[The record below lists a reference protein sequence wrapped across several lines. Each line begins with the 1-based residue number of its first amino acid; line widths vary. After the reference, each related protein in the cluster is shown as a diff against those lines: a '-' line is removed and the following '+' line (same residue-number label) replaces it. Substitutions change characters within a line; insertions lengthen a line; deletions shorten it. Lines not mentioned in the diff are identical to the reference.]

1 MRDLVKRQCKS
12 FRGVK
17 TEDVVEVHLSE
28 AAKNDKKKI
37 HRCGAPL
44 KNLLCDLF
52 HPFDHVSEL
61 HDKKHGLERTHL
73 KSVAKN
79 NELSSSL
86 SFGRGQKT
94 VTLDVIEG
102 SEVKFDS
109 TNVEDYVSELSGA
122 KFTPMFLGLF
132 LNMDVRK
139 TETTLKNG
147 IPSLFTQPNVNCRDL
162 LMPRVTTMASDLCK
176 KSQHGFGEEHVMFPH
191 MVVQA
196 DTSDQGCKIKSV
208 ISPADVHWTDGSC
221 TACMIDQSA

>member
-1 MRDLVKRQCKS
+1 MLQNLKFGALTFSLTTCSFLSGKAGSRDSHLFSRQNPPILGLKEVHGSLTRDLVKRQCKS
-12 FRGVK
+12 FLGVK

-28 AAKNDKKKI
+28 AAKNDKKMI

-61 HDKKHGLERTHL
+61 HNKKHGLERTHL

-94 VTLDVIEG
+94 ITLDVIES

-109 TNVEDYVSELSGA
+109 TNVEDYVSELSEA
-122 KFTPMFLGLF
+122 KFTPMFLGPRSHNTDSEK
-132 LNMDVRK
+132 NM
-139 TETTLKNG
+139 
-147 IPSLFTQPNVNCRDL
+147 
-162 LMPRVTTMASDLCK
+162 
-176 KSQHGFGEEHVMFPH
+176 
-191 MVVQA
+191 
-196 DTSDQGCKIKSV
+196 
-208 ISPADVHWTDGSC
+208 
-221 TACMIDQSA
+221 